1 MNPVRKLFYF
11 FTIASVLLLNQ
22 APLVMAITLDE
33 LADICE
39 AMESAIL
46 DISVEY
52 EWGVEPHPTLED
64 IAGTGRGIDK
74 GPVKH
79 KWSTKRPFGERS
91 LSAEQSAVLDEHG
104 ALTKSTSMQSYN
116 GKIAKYV
123 TIAEVSLAGE
133 QRTFSRGTITKSKRS
148 MPKPNQ
154 TPISFS
160 VLRLSHVN
168 RDKTPLSERLRK
180 KELARF
186 YNTVEKINGF
196 NAVHADLLMDVDNP
210 PAMRK
215 FVYMRVYFS
224 VDHGYTPI
232 KYDYMANRETGP
244 EPFFMVDVNSLE
256 EVSKGLW
263 FPSAGALKSAESN
276 LTNTYRATKIV
287 LNQGLTDED
296 FDMEFPPGTKVFDKI
311 AGVTYVIQPSEQQF
325 DDWLENESAIA
336 QTVKTNQK
344 KAETLTKKTAA
355 PDAEKEQIT
364 LIENKQSQP
373 LLAVKNSK
381 DNTIIYILTVAVGVI
396 LVILFFVGKGIL
408 NRRPQR

>member
-1 MNPVRKLFYF
+1 M
-11 FTIASVLLLNQ
+11 
-22 APLVMAITLDE
+22 
-33 LADICE
+33 
-39 AMESAIL
+39 
-46 DISVEY
+46 
-52 EWGVEPHPTLED
+52 
-64 IAGTGRGIDK
+64 
-74 GPVKH
+74 
-79 KWSTKRPFGERS
+79 
-91 LSAEQSAVLDEHG
+91 AVLDEHET
-104 ALTKSTSMQSYN
+104 LTKGTNMQSYN

-133 QRTFSRGTITKSKRS
+133 QRTLSRGTITKSKSS

-160 VLRLSHVN
+160 VLRLSYVN
-168 RDKTPLSERLRK
+168 RDKIPLSERLRK
-180 KELARF
+180 KELVHFNDA
-186 YNTVEKINGF
+186 VEKINGF
-196 NAVHADLLMDVDNP
+196 NAVHADLLVDNP
-210 PAMRK
+210 ATMLK
-215 FVYMRVYFS
+215 QVKMRVYFS
-224 VDHGYTPI
+224 IDHGFTPI

-244 EPFFMVDVNSLE
+244 EPFSMVDVISLE

-336 QTVKTNQK
+336 QTIKTNEK
-344 KAETLTKKTAA
+344 KAVTLTKNTAA

-373 LLAVKNSK
+373 LLAVKNT
-381 DNTIIYILTVAVGVI
+381 NNNITIYILAGIVCAI
-396 LVILFFVGKGIL
+396 LVILFFVRKSIL
-408 NRRPQR
+408 NRGAQP

>member
-22 APLVMAITLDE
+22 APLAMAITVDE

-39 AMESAIL
+39 AMESAMQ

-52 EWGVEPHPTLED
+52 EWGVEPPPTLED
-64 IAGTGRGIDK
+64 IAGTGHSIDK

-91 LSAEQSAVLDEHG
+91 LSAEQLAVLDEHET
-104 ALTKSTSMQSYN
+104 LTKGTNMQSYN

-133 QRTFSRGTITKSKRS
+133 QRTLSRGTITKSKSS

-160 VLRLSHVN
+160 VLRLSYVN
-168 RDKTPLSERLRK
+168 RDKIPLSERLRK
-180 KELARF
+180 KELVHFNDA
-186 YNTVEKINGF
+186 VEKINGF
-196 NAVHADLLMDVDNP
+196 NAVHADLLVDNP
-210 PAMRK
+210 ATMLK
-215 FVYMRVYFS
+215 QVKMRVYFS
-224 VDHGYTPI
+224 IDHGFTPI

-244 EPFFMVDVNSLE
+244 EPFSMVDVISLE

-336 QTVKTNQK
+336 QTIKTNEK
-344 KAETLTKKTAA
+344 KAVTLTKNTAA

-373 LLAVKNSK
+373 LLAVKNT
-381 DNTIIYILTVAVGVI
+381 NNNITIYILAGIVCAI
-396 LVILFFVGKGIL
+396 LVILFFVRKSIL
-408 NRRPQR
+408 NRGAQP